1 MENELEALEGLNVS
15 RQKLVEQMEPLMQT
29 FTDTRSLVMG
39 LYGFIE
45 KNEVQVKLKAY
56 EEQFAAEGDAV
67 KEREYAQIYR
77 LVMDL
82 LDSIVELIG
91 DEPVKMEEFS
101 QILEAG
107 FQEIQVGTIPQNV
120 DRVVAGDM
128 ERTRLKQVKAL
139 FSWESMTAIFPS
151 LRGAAGL
158 YRIWTGSSWRKA
170 GWSWRRPRGSRCISR
185 SFTFT

>member
-107 FQEIQVGTIPQNV
+107 FQEIQVGDNSSERGQGRGGRYGKNPSE
-120 DRVVAGDM
+120 AG
-128 ERTRLKQVKAL
+128 
-139 FSWESMTAIFPS
+139 
-151 LRGAAGL
+151 
-158 YRIWTGSSWRKA
+158 
-170 GWSWRRPRGSRCISR
+170 
-185 SFTFT
+185 